1 MREQLEIT
9 DLRGMQNG
17 LLEVEIIPCD
27 AEGREFSENDDIFV
41 DNPQQLR
48 GRNVY
53 YNFKILGCR
62 GLPNKY
68 TVNLVNSI
76 NSSVNNF

>member
-1 MREQLEIT
+1 
-9 DLRGMQNG
+9 MQNG

-68 TVNLVNSI
+68 AVNLVNSI
-76 NSSVNNF
+76 YSSEDN